1 MLATLRAVRQALA
14 NLATSGMGKYVRIA
28 KCSWIGKRPM
38 NCEAGLVAVFGTNK
52 MDYIIDRDVLDMT
65 SLVSPVFFL

>member
-1 MLATLRAVRQALA
+1 
-14 NLATSGMGKYVRIA
+14 
-28 KCSWIGKRPM
+28 M